1 MKYKVIGFDYGG
13 VVEKNSAADFT
24 LNTCKILGIDR
35 KTFDDVYFK
44 YNYLV
49 NTTNINWKDF
59 WKMLLKK
66 WDKEDKEKEFFD
78 FLDSKP
84 KREHN
89 YELLNFIDELKNLG
103 YKICLMSNNSSKL
116 TEIVKK
122 DKIDK
127 YFDMV
132 LISEDIGYMKPYP
145 EFFQISCDRLGIK
158 PEELVFIDDFD
169 RNLINAD
176 KVGFTPILYKN
187 LEDLKIKLKE
197 LCVI

>member
-1 MKYKVIGFDYGG
+1 LIGQ
-13 VVEKNSAADFT
+13 
-24 LNTCKILGIDR
+24 L
-35 KTFDDVYFK
+35 
-44 YNYLV
+44 YL
-49 NTTNINWKDF
+49 D
-59 WKMLLKK
+59 
-66 WDKEDKEKEFFD
+66 
-78 FLDSKP
+78 
-84 KREHN
+84 
-89 YELLNFIDELKNLG
+89 
-103 YKICLMSNNSSKL
+103 SSKL

-187 LEDLKIKLKE
+187 LEDLKIKLGKLLNNKILRE
-197 LCVI
+197 KYSKLGYERARMFTWDKIVDKLENEYKKI

>member
-103 YKICLMSNNSSKL
+103 YKICLMSN
-116 TEIVKK
+116 
-122 DKIDK
+122 
-127 YFDMV
+127 
-132 LISEDIGYMKPYP
+132 
-145 EFFQISCDRLGIK
+145 
-158 PEELVFIDDFD
+158 
-169 RNLINAD
+169 
-176 KVGFTPILYKN
+176 
-187 LEDLKIKLKE
+187 
-197 LCVI
+197 